1 MPCSRACLCGSLE
14 NPHEF
19 FMEGYT
25 MSKTALV
32 LVADGSEEIETV
44 TAGDVLHRFGIDVTY
59 AGVGTMEPR
68 GAHATPMRASMLVDD
83 IGGITFDAIIIPG
96 GSRGS
101 ENIAHSDMAKEIIQR
116 HWNEGKIVGAICA
129 APALV
134 LGPMGLLDDKFC
146 TCFPGMER
154 RFPKTAKHRSGHV
167 VVDGKLVTSRAPGTA
182 IEFALKIGEMLVD
195 EAAARKVGETMY
207 FHMV

>member
-1 MPCSRACLCGSLE
+1 
-14 NPHEF
+14 
-19 FMEGYT
+19 

-32 LVADGSEEIETV
+32 LMAEGSEEIETV

-68 GAHATPMRASMLVDD
+68 GAHGTPLRASMLVSDV
-83 IGGITFDAIIIPG
+83 GGITFDAIIIPG
-96 GSRGS
+96 GSRGAEHIGHS
-101 ENIAHSDMAKEIIQR
+101 EEAKAIIRR
-116 HWNEGKIVGAICA
+116 HWDEEKIVAAICA

-134 LGPMGLLDDKFC
+134 LGPMGLLDGKFC

-154 RFPKTAKHRSGHV
+154 RFPSTAKHRSGHV
-167 VVDGKLVTSRAPGTA
+167 VVDDNLVTSRAPGTA
-182 IEFALKIGEMLVD
+182 IEFALKIGELLVGPD
-195 EAAARKVGETMY
+195 TARKVGEAMY